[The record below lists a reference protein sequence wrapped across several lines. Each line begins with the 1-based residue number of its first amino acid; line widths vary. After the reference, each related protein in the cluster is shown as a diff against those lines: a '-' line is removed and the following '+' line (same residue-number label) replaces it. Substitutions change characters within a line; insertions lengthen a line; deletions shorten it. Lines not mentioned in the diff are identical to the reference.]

1 MLELARAGADAKG
14 VVSFHGGLGTPTPAA
29 AGAVKAKVL
38 VLHGADDPFVPP
50 AEVAAFEKE
59 MRDAGADWQ
68 FVSYGGAVHSF
79 TDWKATNLNIT
90 GAAYNAKTDQRSWA
104 AMKAFFSELFEP
116 AAPL

>member
-38 VLHGADDPFVPP
+38 ALHGADDPFVPP
-50 AEVAAFEKE
+50 AEVAAFERE

-90 GAAYNAKTDQRSWA
+90 GAACNAEADQRSWA
-104 AMKAFFSELFEP
+104 AMKAFFRELFGP
-116 AAPL
+116 AAPP